1 MPIDTEILLCDC
13 SAGFDDTRRFARLDE
28 LTLTYDV
35 VEREGDGEPRVLR
48 RHVAS
53 LREARARA
61 CATRTDDVSCPFGLA
76 TTETARRQADDQDA
90 GRRNAA
96 GLEATVAELARLVR
110 GLLAGGAR
118 PGSVVRVADQ
128 AGRISD
134 FELADASAPEVPHQT
149 VEATSP
155 VGRELLGATHGDWLC
170 LTVSNGRR
178 KRVQVIDVISR
189 VDSPAGRS
197 PA

>member
-1 MPIDTEILLCDC
+1 MPIDTEILLCDG

-61 CATRTDDVSCPFGLA
+61 CATRTDDVTCPFELA
-76 TTETARRQADDQDA
+76 TTESTRHWADDHHADGPNVA
-90 GRRNAA
+90 R
-96 GLEATVAELARLVR
+96 LEATVTELVALVR
-110 GLLAGGAR
+110 GLIAGGAR

-134 FELADASAPEVPHQT
+134 FELTDGSPRDVPQQT

-155 VGRELLGATHGDWLC
+155 IGRQLLGATHGDSVC

-178 KRVQVIDVISR
+178 KRVQVIDVMSR
-189 VDSPAGRS
+189 VHSRAGR
-197 PA
+197 